1 MLIEH
6 LFVDACVCVCV
17 CAHVC
22 AAWIGE
28 RWKER
33 KSLNV
38 LLSSNNCANTSNTIS
53 LTRQN
58 YSTKIRRRRWM
69 CASRYLFLIRTHTI
83 FMFQPFAADEQA
95 EDLPNFPFRVLYAKA
110 SITIS
115 DITCISRTS
124 CWSVKRRKTHKN
136 TKQQFNERKKT
147 QLPCYHFTII
157 FFLANIY
164 KELRSSIEE
173 EYVHYVHMSRCGFHI
188 FRLHWSD
195 IEDEIIRQ
203 YIAKRCSPWK
213 WPTLTRYKAEKKKQR
228 RHIAQLF
235 KFLFPTVLYIFRSIR
250 FFSLKAFTTRVQLY
264 QTVRAN
270 GMHFIRLHNAHDK
283 CDRCAS
289 DIDLIRMHCCIRID
303 DTNSIHWIL
312 ASSKQQSI
320 STS

>member
-1 MLIEH
+1 M
-6 LFVDACVCVCV
+6 
-17 CAHVC
+17 
-22 AAWIGE
+22 
-28 RWKER
+28 RER
-33 KSLNV
+33 K
-38 LLSSNNCANTSNTIS
+38 LSCHVIISPFFFFWQTFTKSCA
-53 LTRQN
+53 
-58 YSTKIRRRRWM
+58 RRLRKNM
-69 CASRYLFLIRTHTI
+69 YI
-83 FMFQPFAADEQA
+83 M
-95 EDLPNFPFRVLYAKA
+95 Y
-110 SITIS
+110 
-115 DITCISRTS
+115 TCLG
-124 CWSVKRRKTHKN
+124 VV
-136 TKQQFNERKKT
+136 F
-147 QLPCYHFTII
+147 I
-157 FFLANIY
+157 FF
-164 KELRSSIEE
+164 
-173 EYVHYVHMSRCGFHI
+173 

-235 KFLFPTVLYIFRSIR
+235 KFLFPTVLYIFRSNR
-250 FFSLKAFTTRVQLY
+250 FFFSLKAFTTRVQLY

-303 DTNSIHWIL
+303 DTNSMHWIL